1 MEDAL
6 RSSFICDCLAGCKI
20 LDWRYFSFDFEITVL
35 LSSNVQY
42 C

>member
-6 RSSFICDCLAGCKI
+6 HSSFICDCLAGCKI
-20 LDWRYFSFDFEITVL
+20 LDWREFSFDFEITVP